1 MKIGTK
7 SILFGVHQFIW
18 HPVTVARAFKWLY
31 GRWPDRY
38 EWCGIIFHDLG
49 YWGKPNIDGKEG
61 RLHPYKGAEMAGKA
75 AIWVAL
81 QSGHGPR
88 FAAQLGAHIQEWTL
102 RHSRELSKQRNVEPS
117 SLCWADKACC
127 FFDPTPLYLLRSCAS
142 GEMYEF
148 RVNARGHVP
157 DDFSYRDWYNW
168 YRLMMWHLPQI
179 TGALRLRHMLEKRGR

>member
-18 HPVTVARAFKWLY
+18 HPITVARAFKWLY

-38 EWCGIIFHDLG
+38 EWCGILCHDLG
-49 YWGKPNIDGKEG
+49 YWGMPNIDGKEG
-61 RLHPYKGAEMAGKA
+61 RLHPLRGAKLAGRLA
-75 AIWVAL
+75 YWIARLTGDPAHMMRAWVDD
-81 QSGHGPR
+81 
-88 FAAQLGAHIQEWTL
+88 WTL

-127 FFDPTPLYLLRSCAS
+127 FFDPAPLYLLRSCAS

-148 RVNARGHVP
+148 RVNAKGHIP
-157 DDFSYRDWYNW
+157 EEFSYRDWFNW
-168 YRLMMWHLPQI
+168 YRMMIWHLPQI
-179 TGALRLRHMLEKRGR
+179 TKARQDLRDSLKKEKR